1 MMPER
6 TNIGTARSGKLS
18 SPPNIALM
26 RYFAPTVNDGSK
38 MCGNTAVIPS
48 VMPTGIA
55 IIRNTT
61 NSMNNNPTGMATPF
75 RHQPQMQAD
84 LPQQMIQEYCVQDEP
99 GQ

>member
-1 MMPER
+1 MIMPER

-26 RYFAPTVNDGSK
+26 RYLAPTVNDGSNI
-38 MCGNTAVIPS
+38 CGNTAVIPS

-75 RHQPQMQAD
+75 RLRPQMRPCLLQ
-84 LPQQMIQEYCVQDEP
+84 
-99 GQ
+99 